1 MYVIVLKQQVLEC
14 LRMDRLEQ
22 KIDWLADALMFIIKS
37 QCPFSTTMLEQYH
50 KLFLEPMMK
59 GEEK

>member
-1 MYVIVLKQQVLEC
+1 
-14 LRMDRLEQ
+14 MDRLEQ